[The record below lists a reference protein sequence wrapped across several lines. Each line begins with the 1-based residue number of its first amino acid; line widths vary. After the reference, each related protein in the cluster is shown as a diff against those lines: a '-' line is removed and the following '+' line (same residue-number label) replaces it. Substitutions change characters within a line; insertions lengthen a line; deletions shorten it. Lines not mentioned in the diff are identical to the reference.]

1 MATITPNEAFVLG
14 HVLTS
19 KTTKSITT
27 IPLFS
32 VIRTRPRCMQ
42 KKGQDSVQQK
52 EQDSVACS
60 GDVKQPAN
68 GVCSGR
74 DLTVDSEVFSR
85 KEN

>member
-1 MATITPNEAFVLG
+1 MATITPNKAFVLG

-60 GDVKQPAN
+60 RKDKTVR
-68 GVCSGR
+68 CSAISQWC
-74 DLTVDSEVFSR
+74 VQR
-85 KEN
+85 KRLNSGQ